1 MWIVYLIIHDDD
13 YKRVTPSFV
22 HGLKHFKKE
31 VDAKKYL
38 FNIIIEQFLNS
49 WDADNFHDHE
59 LVEKYFCVKKVINEY
74 RDKELFLKDEYIN
87 KFEIIE
93 ELYNY
98 HCSECEYIDKRFE
111 YFIEKI
117 KF

>member
-38 FNIIIEQFLNS
+38 FNIIIEQFKNT
-49 WDADNFHDHE
+49 WNIDNMDDHE
-59 LVEKYFCVKKVINEY
+59 LVKKYFYAKKVINDFIDE
-74 RDKELFLKDEYIN
+74 ELFLKDEYMN
-87 KFEIIE
+87 KFEVIE
-93 ELYNY
+93 DLYNY
-98 HCSECEYIDKRFE
+98 QCSRCEYIDKQFE

-117 KF
+117 KL